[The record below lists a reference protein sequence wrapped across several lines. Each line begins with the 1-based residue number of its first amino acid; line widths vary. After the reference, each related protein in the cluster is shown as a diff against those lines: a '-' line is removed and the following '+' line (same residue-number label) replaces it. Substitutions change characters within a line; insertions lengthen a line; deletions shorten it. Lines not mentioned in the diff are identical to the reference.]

1 MKTLS
6 IFLFSMAFS
15 FFHPEHIAEYTY
27 QIHDGQL
34 NLKFVI
40 EKAEIDNFNFNS
52 DCSIQ
57 LMTALCLTK
66 YLNDK
71 SQLKINGEEVDF
83 KLKDSYT
90 EKEYLIINLSAK
102 ITALPIK
109 ELTIINNCF
118 YEFNPKFK
126 NRMILDIAKFQK
138 SYLLT
143 NKKNSIHLK

>member
-1 MKTLS
+1 MKILTFFLCILS
-6 IFLFSMAFS
+6 YS
-15 FFHPEHIAEYTY
+15 FFHPEHIAEYNY
-27 QIHDGQL
+27 QLTDNQL

-40 EKAEIDNFNFNS
+40 EKSEIDSFNFDS
-52 DCSIQ
+52 DCNVE

-66 YLNDK
+66 YLNKK
-71 SQLKINGEEVDF
+71 SRLEINGEIVNL
-83 KLKDSYT
+83 KLHDSYI
-90 EKEYLIINLSAK
+90 EKGHLVINLNAK
-102 ITALPIK
+102 LTSTFIR

-143 NKKNSIHLK
+143 NKKNRINLN